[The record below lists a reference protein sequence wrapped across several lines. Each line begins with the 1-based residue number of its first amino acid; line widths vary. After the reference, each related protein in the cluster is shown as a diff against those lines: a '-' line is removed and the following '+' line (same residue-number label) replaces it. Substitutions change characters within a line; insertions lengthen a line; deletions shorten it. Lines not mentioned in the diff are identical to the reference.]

1 MLALILALIMVES
14 GGDNF
19 AIGDNGRAYGCLQIH
34 EICVKDVNRI
44 YGTNYVHE
52 DAFHRE
58 KAIRICELY
67 LSYYASEKSL
77 GRKATFEDMA
87 RIWNGGPN
95 GYKKESTLKYWRKV
109 EKAL

>member
-1 MLALILALIMVES
+1 MVES

-58 KAIRICELY
+58 KAIKICELY
-67 LSYYASEKSL
+67 LSHYASEKRL
-77 GRKATFEDMA
+77 GRVPTAEDMA
-87 RIWNGGPN
+87 RIWNGGPM
-95 GYKKESTLKYWRKV
+95 GYKKSATENYWRKV
-109 EKAL
+109 KQKL